1 MKTVQFVGLIAV
13 VLLCGCKC
21 ARHASPA
28 SVAASSS
35 ARDDI
40 PAPVMVKG
48 NVLNSMVPW
57 TADLT
62 VSKAILTA
70 DYVGA
75 RNPVSISIRR
85 DGELFFVNQTWLLL
99 GAVDPWLEPGDIL
112 ELHTA
117 ILLNPPFELRPS
129 YRSIVLHQDDVNRNR
144 EKR

>member
-1 MKTVQFVGLIAV
+1 MKTAEFVGLITV
-13 VLLCGCKC
+13 LLLCGCQC
-21 ARHASPA
+21 GRHAGPA
-28 SVAASSS
+28 AVAPTLNTHS
-35 ARDDI
+35 DV

-57 TADLT
+57 TEDLT
-62 VSKAILTA
+62 VAKAILTA
-70 DYVGA
+70 EYLGVRD
-75 RNPVSISIRR
+75 PVSISIRR

-117 ILLNPPFELRPS
+117 VLLNPPLALRPS
-129 YRSIVLHQDDVNRNR
+129 YRSVVLHRD